1 MGAVSCSCFL
11 FPVSVS
17 WYYSPERKLPPTPTH
32 TVAPPLGCSSVFG
45 RTRTRP
51 TIYHNFP
58 ASRKLCRPS
67 SNHMAR
73 WPSPPLCH
81 CFEFKRVHTMAP
93 SRTPTCFIAVQYGRF
108 LDFNQLLPGLLGDV
122 CTGWDDAA
130 GLIYHALIMTR
141 KQKSDGMRAM
151 RCHTLLK
158 PGWRYTLC
166 VAASVHFN
174 NSVWFKPSVE
184 LFWSSQWWKRGLLSS
199 LFLLLTSQNSKCE
212 NEGTMEQRQ
221 TSEISKITVIYMS
234 DSINVR
240 FKVFFFANWLCT
252 LTVWRCSFVARDQ
265 FSAQLLE
272 WALGRQVGWEE
283 CSTPSY
289 TDRGRCDV
297 IYMLHKA
304 KLVFPAVKKVELHKA
319 PWSNNRCI
327 KLIQDLLLILGFR
340 LYNRTTSNPLSSSF
354 GVGQRSGAGA
364 PRTCWR
370 SAFWRR
376 STKGTRR
383 RVCPRPCRYMTSRM
397 RMVVAAVATRR
408 PSHGPNWIPVRP
420 RSTSCPGSGR
430 KSKSSGACQVDKTIV
445 TELNSDFRIQLVHPF
460 TYLYKQLSFILIISN
475 V

>member
-17 WYYSPERKLPPTPTH
+17 WYYSPERKLPPPAPTH

-58 ASRKLCRPS
+58 ASRKLCRSS

-81 CFEFKRVHTMAP
+81 CFEFKSVHTMAP
-93 SRTPTCFIAVQYGRF
+93 PRTPTCFIAVQYGRF
-108 LDFNQLLPGLLGDV
+108 LDFNQRPRLLHGLLGDV

-158 PGWRYTLC
+158 PGWWYTLC

-174 NSVWFKPSVE
+174 NSVWFRPSVE

-199 LFLLLTSQNSKCE
+199 LFLLLTSQNSKWE
-212 NEGTMEQRQ
+212 NERTMEQRQ
-221 TSEISKITVIYMS
+221 TSEISKRAVIYMC

-272 WALGRQVGWEE
+272 WALGRQGGWEE

-289 TDRGRCDV
+289 TDRGHCDV

-304 KLVFPAVKKVELHKA
+304 KLVFPAIKKVELHT
-319 PWSNNRCI
+319 
-327 KLIQDLLLILGFR
+327 QLLETII
-340 LYNRTTSNPLSSSF
+340 
-354 GVGQRSGAGA
+354 GA
-364 PRTCWR
+364 
-370 SAFWRR
+370 
-376 STKGTRR
+376 
-383 RVCPRPCRYMTSRM
+383 
-397 RMVVAAVATRR
+397 
-408 PSHGPNWIPVRP
+408 
-420 RSTSCPGSGR
+420 
-430 KSKSSGACQVDKTIV
+430 
-445 TELNSDFRIQLVHPF
+445 
-460 TYLYKQLSFILIISN
+460 
-475 V
+475 